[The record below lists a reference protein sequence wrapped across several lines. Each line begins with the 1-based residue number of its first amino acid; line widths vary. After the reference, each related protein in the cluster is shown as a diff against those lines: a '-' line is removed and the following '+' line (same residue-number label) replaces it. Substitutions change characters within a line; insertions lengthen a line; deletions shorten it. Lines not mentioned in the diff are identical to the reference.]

1 MYWFILFSTDSELRY
16 SNKVLFI
23 RSLGNIHTWLVLAAI
38 YIYIGSVIRR
48 RNTLISDI
56 VVREN

>member
-1 MYWFILFSTDSELRY
+1 MFSTDSELRY

-23 RSLGNIHTWLVLAAI
+23 GSLGNIHTRLVLAAI
-38 YIYIGSVIRR
+38 YIYIVSVIRR

>member
-1 MYWFILFSTDSELRY
+1 MYWFILFSTDSELKY
-16 SNKVLFI
+16 SNKVLFT
-23 RSLGNIHTWLVLAAI
+23 RSLGNTHTQLVSAAI
-38 YIYIGSVIRR
+38 YIYIVSVIRR